1 MPGRCPGSMDENR
14 TDNEHKV
21 HEFFSDVEGD
31 LRKIEESDAV
41 KRDSQLSEKLLRSQR
56 RLEKLE
62 RLTGVTRAMN
72 STLNLNELL
81 AKIVDSIIAL
91 ADTDRGFLMLR
102 NRTGELEFRIAR
114 DSRER
119 PLEQTDFEVS
129 RSIIDEVAG
138 KGEPLFISDL
148 NKNGRFKDQKSVLDL
163 QLQTA
168 VCLPLK
174 VEDRTVGVIYTDAS
188 RLGLEIAEEDMPI
201 LSAFAAQA
209 AIAIE
214 NARLH
219 GELVLSR
226 EKLARENQELKAE
239 LSEKYEFSGIIGK
252 SKQMQEIFGTVTKIA
267 PFETTVLIHG
277 ETGTGKE
284 LIARAIHFNS
294 PRKTK
299 PMVTINCGAMP
310 AELLESELFGHK
322 KGSFTGATS
331 DKAGL
336 FETANGGT
344 LFLDEIGDMPIQ
356 LQVKLLRALQEGE
369 IRRVGDNVSRSVDV
383 RVIAAT
389 NRDLAGD
396 IKSGRFRQDL
406 YYRLNVVP
414 ITIPPLRDRTDDILP
429 LALHFLEKYSV
440 KMGKQAVEISPA
452 AMKLLLSGTWPGN
465 VRELEN
471 MIERALATCGDSK
484 RLMPE
489 HFPQIEKKEPVQDET
504 AVEKSLKEK
513 LRVMERRFILD
524 ALEGNG
530 WKITRAAESL
540 EVTRQHLHNKIKQ
553 YGLNNHRK

>member
-1 MPGRCPGSMDENR
+1 MNEKNSGKTQDYFSQVEN
-14 TDNEHKV
+14 
-21 HEFFSDVEGD
+21 D
-31 LRKIEESDAV
+31 LHRIEESDAV
-41 KRDSQLSEKLLRSQR
+41 KRTRDLGERLVHSER

-62 RLTGVTRAMN
+62 MLTSVTRAMN

-102 NRTGELEFRIAR
+102 NRGGQLEFRIAR
-114 DSRER
+114 DKRER
-119 PLEQTDFEVS
+119 PLEQTDFGVS
-129 RSIIDEVAG
+129 YSIIDDVAD
-138 KGEPLFISDL
+138 KGDPLFISDL

-163 QLQTA
+163 QLKTA

-174 VEDRTVGVIYTDAS
+174 VEERVVGVIYTDAS
-188 RLGLEIAEEDMPI
+188 RLSVEIAEEDMPI

-252 SKQMQEIFGTVTKIA
+252 SKEMQEIFGTVGKIA

-299 PMVTINCGAMP
+299 QLVTINCGAMP

-322 KGSFTGATS
+322 KGSFSGATS

-336 FETANGGT
+336 FETASGGT
-344 LFLDEIGDMPIQ
+344 LFLDEIGDMPLP

-369 IRRVGDNVSRSVDV
+369 IRRVGENMSRSVDV

-406 YYRLNVVP
+406 FYRLNVVP

-429 LALHFLEKYSV
+429 LALHFLEKYSA
-440 KMGKQAVEISPA
+440 KMGKESVEISPA
-452 AMKLLLSGTWPGN
+452 AMKLLLSGSWPGN

-471 MIERALATCGDSK
+471 MIERALATCGQSK
-484 RLMPE
+484 RLTPE
-489 HFPQIEKKEPVQDET
+489 NFPQIEERGPVQDDTE
-504 AVEKSLKEK
+504 AEKSLKDK
-513 LRVMERRFILD
+513 IRVMEKRFILD
-524 ALEGNG
+524 ALERNG

-553 YGLNNHRK
+553 YELNNHRK